1 MTEIVEA
8 VVEAFNDCINRRD
21 IEGLSRLMTDGH
33 RFVDSGSGSMSG
45 KNACLDAWQRF
56 FLAFPD
62 YRNHFN
68 RMITTGSTAVIVGR
82 STCADH
88 RLEGPALW
96 RVVVSAERIDEWRVL
111 EDTPANRLAL
121 GLPD

>member
-1 MTEIVEA
+1 MTEIVGA
-8 VVEAFNDCINRRD
+8 VVESFNDCINRRD

-33 RFVDSGSGSMSG
+33 RFVDSASGRSG

-82 STCADH
+82 STYSDR
-88 RLEGPALW
+88 RLQGPALW
-96 RVVVSAERIDEWRVL
+96 RVVVLAERIDEWHVL

-121 GLPD
+121 GIPD